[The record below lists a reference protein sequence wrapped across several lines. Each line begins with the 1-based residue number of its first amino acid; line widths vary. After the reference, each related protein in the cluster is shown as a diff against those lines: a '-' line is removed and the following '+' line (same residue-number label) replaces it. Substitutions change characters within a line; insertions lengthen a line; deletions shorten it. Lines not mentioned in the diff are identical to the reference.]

1 MAKRMIIMLAAAAV
15 VLGGV
20 FGFKLYAAKMGARAM
35 AFRPPPASVSAVKAE
50 KLVWQPE
57 IRSVGSLRAFR
68 GVDVTSEID
77 GLVRTVL
84 FKAGDEVKAGQVLV
98 ELNADSDRAELQ
110 SLQAEADL
118 AKTTLERDR
127 KQLEIQSVS
136 QATVD
141 ADEAAL
147 KSKQADAAKQAA
159 LVDKKTIRAAFA
171 GKLGISAVNPG
182 QYIKAGDKIVTLQA
196 LGSILVDFYVP
207 QQSLARIAIGQA
219 IEVMTDTYPGKTFA
233 GRITAVNPKVDPET
247 RNVQI
252 EATVNNARHELL
264 PGMYATVTVQAGSA
278 KRYLTVPQTA
288 VTYNP
293 YGDTVFLVQ
302 QGTGPDGKP
311 ALSVK
316 QAFVTLGETR
326 GDQVAVLSGINEGDQ
341 VVTSGQMKLKNGS
354 SVVIN
359 NTVQP
364 ANEAAPKP
372 EDE

>member
-219 IEVMTDTYPGKTFA
+219 IEVMTDTYPGKTFV